1 MGIEQNSW
9 PAARP
14 ETDLAILAEQ
24 CTAVLGRELTAY
36 ITAAGSIVDIE
47 VGLSRNVHT
56 TDLGVA
62 RSRLQATAE
71 VIGVFTAANRVALT
85 GAWLREVAA
94 ITGDP
99 RPPASVLRECTDVT
113 AAKAVTRAAGSYIHA
128 HSRTHR

>member
-1 MGIEQNSW
+1 M
-9 PAARP
+9 
-14 ETDLAILAEQ
+14 LAEQ

-36 ITAAGSIVDIE
+36 ISAAGSIVDME
-47 VGLSRNVHT
+47 SRLSRNVRT
-56 TDLGVA
+56 ADLGVA

-113 AAKAVTRAAGSYIHA
+113 ATRIVTRAAGSYVHT
-128 HSRTHR
+128 HSRLHR